1 MHSILAFVRDDSG
14 AAAAEYALL
23 LAIIGSGLAAGAIL
37 LGQDISDALSKAG
50 SAISSMTFTVS

>member
-1 MHSILAFVRDDSG
+1 MGKLLAFFRNETG

-37 LGQDISDALSKAG
+37 LGRDISDALSKAG
-50 SAISSMTFTVS
+50 SAISGMTFTVS

>member
-1 MHSILAFVRDDSG
+1 MRSIFAFLRDDSG

-37 LGQDISDALSKAG
+37 LGQDISHALSKAG
-50 SAISSMTFTVS
+50 SSISSMNFTVS